1 MVRPEKCDPLH
12 LVFHFTIS
20 LSKYGLN
27 FYYLNILITKCIF
40 RRKRNDRK
48 VLSS

>member
-20 LSKYGLN
+20 LSKHGLN